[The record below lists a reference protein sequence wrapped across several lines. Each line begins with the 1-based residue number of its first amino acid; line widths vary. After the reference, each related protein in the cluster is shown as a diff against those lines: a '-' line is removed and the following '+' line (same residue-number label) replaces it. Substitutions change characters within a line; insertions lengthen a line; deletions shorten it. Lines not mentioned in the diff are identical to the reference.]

1 MKYLINVFGAVA
13 LIFMPIL
20 LLLTAPPTLS
30 SAQPVTITVSAAASL
45 TDAFKDIA
53 ADFEKSNPGV
63 NVELNLAS
71 SGSLRLQIEAG
82 APIDVFAS
90 ASQKHM
96 DVLAGNGLI
105 INESRQDFAGNSLVL
120 VSQKNRNINTIDDL
134 LNKNVERIAIGNP
147 DTSPVGRYARQSL
160 MEAGLWDS
168 VKDKVIFAENVKQVL
183 TYVERGEVDAG
194 FVYMTDVDGAKPGS
208 IDVVCT
214 VPVSIPI
221 RYPIAVVSSS
231 SNKVVTE
238 EFNNFVTGE
247 NGREILKEH
256 GFWLPDQDVV

>member
-13 LIFMPIL
+13 LILVAIL
-20 LLLTAPPTLS
+20 LILTAAPTLTS
-30 SAQPVTITVSAAASL
+30 TQPDTITVSAAASL

-53 ADFEKSNPGV
+53 ADFEKNNPGV
-63 NVELNLAS
+63 NVELNLAG

-90 ASQKHM
+90 ASQKNM
-96 DVLAGNGLI
+96 DILAGNGLI
-105 INESRQDFAGNSLVL
+105 INNSRQDFAGNSLV
-120 VSQKNRNINTIDDL
+120 VVTQKNRNINTIDDL
-134 LNKNVERIAIGNP
+134 LDENVDRIAIGNP
-147 DTSPVGRYARQSL
+147 DTAPVGRYARQSL
-160 MEAGLWDS
+160 IEAGLWDS
-168 VKDKVIFAENVKQVL
+168 VVDKVIFAENVKQVL

-194 FVYMTDVDGAKPGS
+194 FVYLTDVDGAKPGS
-208 IDVVCT
+208 IDVVCS

-231 SNKVVTE
+231 TNKAIAE
-238 EFNNFVTGE
+238 NFNNFVTGE
-247 NGREILKEH
+247 DGRKILNEH

>member
-1 MKYLINVFGAVA
+1 MKYLINVFGAVS
-13 LIFMPIL
+13 LIFIPIL
-20 LLLTAPPTLS
+20 LILTAPPALTS
-30 SAQPVTITVSAAASL
+30 TQPVTITVSAAASL
-45 TDAFKDIA
+45 TDVFKDIA
-53 ADFEKSNPGV
+53 ADFEKRNPGV

-82 APIDVFAS
+82 AQIDVFAS

-96 DVLAGNGLI
+96 DILAGNGLI
-105 INESRQDFAGNSLVL
+105 FNKSRQDFAGNSLVL
-120 VSQKNRNINTIDDL
+120 VTQKNRTINKIDDL
-134 LNKNVERIAIGNP
+134 RDENVERIAIGNP
-147 DTSPVGRYARQSL
+147 ETSPVGRYARQSL
-160 MEAGLWDS
+160 MEAGLWDR

-194 FVYMTDVDGAKPGS
+194 FVYMTDVDGVQPGS

-221 RYPIAVVSSS
+221 LYPAAVVSSS
-231 SNKVVTE
+231 SNKVAAE
-238 EFNNFVTGE
+238 EFNNFLTGE
-247 NGREILKEH
+247 NGRRILKNN

>member
-13 LIFMPIL
+13 LIFVPIL
-20 LLLTAPPTLS
+20 LILTAAPTLTS
-30 SAQPVTITVSAAASL
+30 TQPDTITVSAAASL

-53 ADFEKSNPGV
+53 ADFEKNNPGV
-63 NVELNLAS
+63 NVELNLAG

-90 ASQKHM
+90 ASQKNM
-96 DVLAGNGLI
+96 DILAGNGLI
-105 INESRQDFAGNSLVL
+105 INNSRQDFAGNSLVL
-120 VSQKNRNINTIDDL
+120 VTQKNRNLNTIDDL
-134 LNKNVERIAIGNP
+134 LDENVERIAIGNP
-147 DTSPVGRYARQSL
+147 DTAPVGRYARQSL
-160 MEAGLWDS
+160 IEAGLWDS
-168 VKDKVIFAENVKQVL
+168 VVDKVIFAENVKQVL
-183 TYVERGEVDAG
+183 TYEERGEVDAG
-194 FVYMTDVDGAKPGS
+194 FVYLTDVDGAQPDS
-208 IDVVCT
+208 IDVVCS

-231 SNKVVTE
+231 SNKAEAE

-247 NGREILKEH
+247 NGRRILKNY

>member
-13 LIFMPIL
+13 FIFVLIL
-20 LLLTAPPTLS
+20 LILTAAPTLPS
-30 SAQPVTITVSAAASL
+30 TQPDTITVSAAASL
-45 TDAFKDIA
+45 TDAFKDITA
-53 ADFEKSNPGV
+53 EFEKSNPEV
-63 NVELNLAS
+63 SVELNLAS

-96 DVLAGNGLI
+96 DILGGNGLI
-105 INESRQDFAGNSLVL
+105 LNESRQDFAGNSLVL
-120 VSQKNRNINTIDDL
+120 ITQKNRNINTIDDL
-134 LNKNVERIAIGNP
+134 FSENVERIAIGNP

-160 MEAGLWDS
+160 MEAGHWDN
-168 VKDKVIFAENVKQVL
+168 VKDKVIFAETVKQVL

-194 FVYMTDVDGAKPGS
+194 FVYMTDVDGAKPDS
-208 IDVVCT
+208 IDVVCS
-214 VPVSIPI
+214 VPLSIPI

-231 SNKVVTE
+231 SNKAIAE
-238 EFNNFVTGE
+238 KFNNFVTGE
-247 NGREILKEH
+247 HGRKILNEH

>member
-13 LIFMPIL
+13 LIFIPVL
-20 LLLTAPPTLS
+20 LILTAPPTITS
-30 SAQPVTITVSAAASL
+30 TEPVTITISAAASL

-96 DVLAGNGLI
+96 DILAGNGLI
-105 INESRQDFAGNSLVL
+105 INKSRQDFAGNSLVL
-120 VSQKNRNINTIDDL
+120 VTQKNRNINTIDELPDE
-134 LNKNVERIAIGNP
+134 NVERIAIGNP
-147 DTSPVGRYARQSL
+147 ETSPVGRYARQSL
-160 MEAGLWDS
+160 IEAGLWDS
-168 VKDKVIFAENVKQVL
+168 LKDKVIFAENVKQVL

-194 FVYMTDVDGAKPGS
+194 FVYMTDVDGAQPDS

-214 VPVSIPI
+214 VPVSILI
-221 RYPIAVVSSS
+221 QYPVAVVSSA
-231 SNKVVTE
+231 SNKAVAE

-247 NGREILKEH
+247 NGRKILKNN